1 MSKITDIV
9 AREILDSRGNPTVEV
24 KVTLEDGSVGVF
36 GVPSGASTGTYE
48 AVELRDGDKA
58 RYNGLGTLTAVK
70 NVNTELKDAV
80 LGMEAAD
87 QRALDEKMIALDG
100 TDNKGRLG
108 ANAILGIS
116 LAVAKAQAVSEKL
129 PLYRYIAKL
138 FDKDVPTDRFPMPMF
153 NIVNGGQHS
162 DSGLSVQEFKIVP
175 YGIATFSEQLRAG
188 SETFHA
194 LRKILAKDDLAV
206 GVGDEGGFAPHIES
220 HARAFE
226 VIHEAIRAAGY
237 EPGKDIAIG
246 LDVAASSFYDAKE
259 DQYVLKPENVSLSR
273 ESIINLYREW
283 IAKYAIISI
292 EDGLHEEDW
301 EGWPIMKEKLEKE
314 TTVWG
319 KREMLIGDDLLV
331 TNPTRVRRAI
341 DGNACNA
348 VLIKLNQIGSV
359 TETLDCI
366 TMAHENGYETVVS
379 HRSGETTDDSIADLA
394 VGTGSGFIKT
404 GSLSRGERLAKYNR
418 LLAIA
423 AELGQ

>member
-1 MSKITDIV
+1 MAKIAEV
-9 AREILDSRGNPTVEV
+9 VGREILDSRGNPTVEV

-48 AVELRDGDKA
+48 AVELRDRDMA
-58 RYNGLGTLTAVK
+58 RYNGLGTLQAVE
-70 NVNTELKDAV
+70 NVNTELRDLVIGKEAGEQKSLDDA
-80 LGMEAAD
+80 
-87 QRALDEKMIALDG
+87 MIALDG
-100 TDNKGRLG
+100 TENKGRLG
-108 ANAILGIS
+108 ANAILGVS
-116 LAVAKAQAVSEKL
+116 LAVAKAQAISEGL

-138 FDKDVPTDRFPMPMF
+138 FGKDVPMDRFPIPMF
-153 NIVNGGQHS
+153 NIVNGGGHS
-162 DSGLSVQEFKIVP
+162 DSGLSVQEFKVVP
-175 YGIATFSEQLRAG
+175 YGISTYAEQLRAG
-188 SETFHA
+188 SEVFHA
-194 LRKILAKDDLAV
+194 LKKILSKNNLSV

-237 EPGKDIAIG
+237 EPGKDVAIG

-259 DQYVLKPENVSLSR
+259 DQYLLKPEDVSLSR
-273 ESIINLYREW
+273 ESLVSLYREW
-283 IAKYAIISI
+283 IEKYSIVSI

-301 EGWPIMKEKLEKE
+301 EGWPVLKEKLEKE
-314 TTVWG
+314 ASVWG
-319 KREMLIGDDLLV
+319 KRVMLIGDDLLV
-331 TNPTRVRRAI
+331 TNPKRLRRAI
-341 DGNACNA
+341 DTNACNA

-366 TMAHENGYETVVS
+366 ALAHEHGYETVVS

>member
-1 MSKITDIV
+1 MSKIADVIG
-9 AREILDSRGNPTVEV
+9 REILDSRGNPTVEV
-24 KVTLEDGSVGVF
+24 RVTLEDGSIGVF

-48 AVELRDGDKA
+48 AVELRDKDMS
-58 RYNGLGTLTAVK
+58 RYNGLGTLQAVK
-70 NVNTELKDAV
+70 NVNTEL
-80 LGMEAAD
+80 
-87 QRALDEKMIALDG
+87 RALVVGKEASEQKALDDAMIELDG
-100 TDNKGRLG
+100 TENKGRLG
-108 ANAILGIS
+108 ANAILGVS
-116 LAVAKAQAVSEKL
+116 LAVAKAQAISEGL

-138 FDKDVPTDRFPMPMF
+138 FGKDVPTKRFPVPMF

-175 YGIATFSEQLRAG
+175 YGVATYAEQLRAG
-188 SETFHA
+188 SEVFHA
-194 LRKILAKDDLAV
+194 LKKILSKNNLSV

-237 EPGKDIAIG
+237 EPGKDVAIG

-259 DQYVLKPENVSLSR
+259 DQYLLKPENVSLSR
-273 ESIINLYREW
+273 ESLISLYREW
-283 IAKYAIISI
+283 IEKYSIVSI

-301 EGWPIMKEKLEKE
+301 EGWPAMKEKLEKE
-314 TTVWG
+314 TSVWG
-319 KREMLIGDDLLV
+319 KRVMLIGDDLLV
-331 TNPTRVRRAI
+331 TNPKRLQRAI
-341 DGNACNA
+341 DTDACNA

-366 TMAHENGYETVVS
+366 TLAHEHGYETVVS

-423 AELGQ
+423 AELER